1 MKDNEKLQEVLLWA
15 EQNGKKFD
23 FNSID
28 NGIPLQK
35 KKAAI
40 ELNGHTN
47 HPKYDAALTQKLQTI
62 TESTILNN
70 EEKFEA
76 IKNLIGN
83 TKNKLEN
90 EVLLGNKDVNQ
101 IIDFN

>member
-1 MKDNEKLQEVLLWA
+1 MKNNRDLQEVFLWA

-47 HPKYDAALTQKLQTI
+47 HPKYDAAI
-62 TESTILNN
+62 TEKISEIASNDN
-70 EEKFEA
+70 YSQARKFDE
-76 IKNLIGN
+76 IKKLISN
-83 TKNKLEN
+83 TKNKLEQ
-90 EVLLGNKDVNQ
+90 EVLLGNKDVNE
-101 IIDFN
+101 IIDL